1 VRSPDRSL
9 IGKFESAVRWQALA
23 ALASVKRPAGVGPY
37 GLGVIDQ
44 TKLANGFGVKA
55 IGNAGLNDGGYSTE
69 LTVLPGEGIVISV
82 MTNKGGDPKA
92 LVIPIAQ
99 VLASTLGK

>member
-1 VRSPDRSL
+1 MRSHDRSL
-9 IGKFESAVRWQALA
+9 IGKFESAVKQ
-23 ALASVKRPAGVGPY
+23 PAGVGPY
-37 GLGVIDQ
+37 RLGVIDQ

-69 LTVLPGEGIVISV
+69 LTVIPGEGIVISV
-82 MTNKGGDPKA
+82 MTNKRGDPKV

-99 VLASTLGK
+99 KLASILGK